1 VWAVPLGLWSIA
13 PGASVH
19 SAALNW
25 LDIVKSNE
33 LLGRSESGDPVSSVA
48 AACSASV
55 TRSGSGRPR
64 PAAGEV
70 DSAEIG
76 GVDPVLSTRD
86 GYAAT
91 SGTARQ
97 RRSSVVHQAVHQ
109 EWSWGRLGGTVLSVS
124 EQELLGALRRG
135 DEQAFITL
143 VDTHGASMLRLA
155 RVYVR
160 DRAVAEEVVQEAWLG
175 VLRGLERFEGRSS
188 LRTWLLRIVAN
199 LARTRA
205 VREARSIPFSALA
218 GAELDAEGPSVPPE
232 RFRGPQDRWAGHW
245 ATPPEPWNRPEHEL
259 LSAETRAQIVV
270 AIDALPERQRR
281 VITLRDVEGCSA
293 AEVCNVL
300 ELSETNQRVLLHRAR
315 TKVRQALD
323 DYLTTSQHQASR

>member
-1 VWAVPLGLWSIA
+1 V
-13 PGASVH
+13 
-19 SAALNW
+19 
-25 LDIVKSNE
+25 
-33 LLGRSESGDPVSSVA
+33 
-48 AACSASV
+48 
-55 TRSGSGRPR
+55 
-64 PAAGEV
+64 
-70 DSAEIG
+70 
-76 GVDPVLSTRD
+76 
-86 GYAAT
+86 
-91 SGTARQ
+91 GT
-97 RRSSVVHQAVHQ
+97 
-109 EWSWGRLGGTVLSVS
+109 LGGTVLSVS
-124 EQELLGALRRG
+124 ELELLGALRRG

-143 VDTHGASMLRLA
+143 VETYGASMLGLA

-218 GAELDAEGPSVPPE
+218 GAELEVEGPSVPPE

-245 ATPPEPWNRPEHEL
+245 ATPPEPWSRPEHEL

-270 AIDALPERQRR
+270 AIDALPERQRQ

-323 DYLTTSQHQASR
+323 DYLTTSEHQQSP

>member
-1 VWAVPLGLWSIA
+1 MT
-13 PGASVH
+13 PG
-19 SAALNW
+19 
-25 LDIVKSNE
+25 
-33 LLGRSESGDPVSSVA
+33 
-48 AACSASV
+48 
-55 TRSGSGRPR
+55 T
-64 PAAGEV
+64 
-70 DSAEIG
+70 
-76 GVDPVLSTRD
+76 LS
-86 GYAAT
+86 
-91 SGTARQ
+91 
-97 RRSSVVHQAVHQ
+97 
-109 EWSWGRLGGTVLSVS
+109 GTVLSVS
-124 EQELLGALRRG
+124 ELELLEALRRG

-188 LRTWLLRIVAN
+188 LRTWLLHIIAN

-218 GAELDAEGPSVPPE
+218 GAELEAEGPSVPPE

-245 ATPPEPWNRPEHEL
+245 ATPPQEWNRPEHEL

-281 VITLRDVEGCSA
+281 VMTLRDVEGCSA

-323 DYLTTSQHQASR
+323 DYLTTSEHQKSP

>member
-1 VWAVPLGLWSIA
+1 MT
-13 PGASVH
+13 PG
-19 SAALNW
+19 
-25 LDIVKSNE
+25 
-33 LLGRSESGDPVSSVA
+33 
-48 AACSASV
+48 
-55 TRSGSGRPR
+55 T
-64 PAAGEV
+64 
-70 DSAEIG
+70 
-76 GVDPVLSTRD
+76 
-86 GYAAT
+86 
-91 SGTARQ
+91 
-97 RRSSVVHQAVHQ
+97 
-109 EWSWGRLGGTVLSVS
+109 LGGTFLSVS

-143 VDTHGASMLRLA
+143 VETHGASMLGLA

-175 VLRGLERFEGRSS
+175 VLRGIQRFEGRSS

-218 GAELDAEGPSVPPE
+218 GAELEGEGPSVPPE

-323 DYLTTSQHQASR
+323 DYLTTSEHQQSP

>member
-1 VWAVPLGLWSIA
+1 MASPAPHQDRHVLLAAMGIAQAISAPTGPVDQRRPLLGDADSSRLVDPPLPLVITR
-13 PGASVH
+13 ASV
-19 SAALNW
+19 
-25 LDIVKSNE
+25 
-33 LLGRSESGDPVSSVA
+33 RPVVRA
-48 AACSASV
+48 
-55 TRSGSGRPR
+55 GSG
-64 PAAGEV
+64 V
-70 DSAEIG
+70 II
-76 GVDPVLSTRD
+76 VL
-86 GYAAT
+86 
-91 SGTARQ
+91 Q
-97 RRSSVVHQAVHQ
+97 RRLR
-109 EWSWGRLGGTVLSVS
+109 EWSVGTPGGTVLSVS
-124 EQELLGALRRG
+124 ELELLGALRRG

-205 VREARSIPFSALA
+205 VQEARSMPFSALA
-218 GAELDAEGPSVPPE
+218 GAELEAEGPSVPPE

-259 LSAETRAQIVV
+259 LSAETRAQIVL

-281 VITLRDVEGCSA
+281 VIMLRDVEGCSA

-323 DYLTTSQHQASR
+323 DYLTTSEHQEDS

>member
-1 VWAVPLGLWSIA
+1 MASPARHRDRHVLLAAMRITQAKSA
-13 PGASVH
+13 PTGPV
-19 SAALNW
+19 
-25 LDIVKSNE
+25 DQRRP
-33 LLGRSESGDPVSSVA
+33 LLGYAIRIASLIVRSQFIIA
-48 AACSASV
+48 RASARHV
-55 TRSGSGRPR
+55 VRAGSGVIVFLQSRLR
-64 PAAGEV
+64 
-70 DSAEIG
+70 
-76 GVDPVLSTRD
+76 
-86 GYAAT
+86 
-91 SGTARQ
+91 
-97 RRSSVVHQAVHQ
+97 
-109 EWSWGRLGGTVLSVS
+109 EWSLGTPGGTVLSVS
-124 EQELLGALRRG
+124 ELELLGALRRG

-143 VDTHGASMLRLA
+143 VHTHGASMLQLA

-218 GAELDAEGPSVPPE
+218 GAELEAEGPSVPPE

-270 AIDALPERQRR
+270 AIDALPEKQRQ

-323 DYLTTSQHQASR
+323 DYLTTSEHQEGL

>member
-1 VWAVPLGLWSIA
+1 MRITQAISAPTGPVEQRRPLLGYAVRIASLIA
-13 PGASVH
+13 PSQFIIARASAQH
-19 SAALNW
+19 F
-25 LDIVKSNE
+25 
-33 LLGRSESGDPVSSVA
+33 
-48 AACSASV
+48 V
-55 TRSGSGRPR
+55 TAGSG
-64 PAAGEV
+64 V
-70 DSAEIG
+70 I
-76 GVDPVLSTRD
+76 VFL
-86 GYAAT
+86 
-91 SGTARQ
+91 
-97 RRSSVVHQAVHQ
+97 RRRLR
-109 EWSWGRLGGTVLSVS
+109 EWSLGTPGGTVLPVS
-124 EQELLGALRRG
+124 ELELLGALRRG

-143 VDTHGASMLRLA
+143 VDTHGASMLWLA

-160 DRAVAEEVVQEAWLG
+160 DRAVAEEVVQEAWLA
-175 VLRGLERFEGRSS
+175 VLRGIERFEGRSS

-218 GAELDAEGPSVPPE
+218 GAELEAEGPSVPPE

-270 AIDALPERQRR
+270 AIDALPEKQRQ
-281 VITLRDVEGCSA
+281 VITLRDVEGYSA
-293 AEVCNVL
+293 EEVCNVL

-323 DYLTTSQHQASR
+323 DYLTTSEHQESP